1 MPWCDGC
8 SRYWNPPTLVEGRC
22 PNCGRQL
29 ASPAVAADE
38 VRAPWHF
45 KVLLVGLALYLL
57 YRGWQGIDWVIHQ
70 VF

>member
-1 MPWCDGC
+1 
-8 SRYWNPPTLVEGRC
+8 
-22 PNCGRQL
+22 L
-29 ASPAVAADE
+29 ASPGSPGSAAAADE

-57 YRGWQGIDWVIHQ
+57 YRGWQGVDWVIHQ